1 MRRLLLIGGLLW
13 AFCVVSPA
21 AAAASTISHVV
32 WVVMEN
38 HGYGSIIGSSQAPY
52 INQLANTYGLATNY
66 HALAHPSLPNYVALT
81 SGGTQ
86 GVTDDSGTS
95 TYPLSVPSIF
105 SQLRGG
111 QSRSLQESMPSNCR
125 KSDSGQY
132 VLHHNPMAYYTNLGS
147 DCSKF
152 DVPFGA
158 SPDLSAAF
166 TFITPNAT
174 HDMLD
179 GTVAQG
185 NSFLSTYVPALMAT
199 SQYQAG
205 NTAIFITWDEDENSG
220 GNNQVAT
227 IVVSPYTKGLKVA
240 TAYNHY
246 SLLRTAEDLLG
257 LPAIGNAATASPM
270 EAAFGLTG
278 TPPPPPS
285 PPSNTALPMISGTTQ
300 QGQTL
305 TTTNGTWT
313 NSPTAFA
320 YQWQDCDGSGS
331 NCSSIPGAT
340 ASTYLL
346 GSGDVGDTIRVVV
359 VASNAAG
366 QGVATSA
373 QSAAV
378 TAATPPSSTA
388 LPTISGTPQQGQTL
402 TTTNGAWAGSTPLS
416 FAYQW
421 LRCDTSG
428 SNCAAIGT
436 ATGSGY
442 TLQSADVGFTIRAV
456 VTASNAAGSSSA
468 TSAPTAVIGVMSHD
482 PVVVA
487 EGDIAC
493 APGDTSDDCEQSLT
507 ASLAAAQHPDA
518 VLLLGDNQYNSGLL
532 SEYTGAG
539 AYGATWGIFNP
550 IVFPD
555 PGNHEYTASPV
566 AAGYFSYFSSALHG
580 SSASA
585 PYYSFNLG
593 SWHIVSLDSSCSDS
607 GCSDVVRGETS
618 SAQTSWLQA
627 DLAAHPA
634 ACTLA
639 YWHHPRFSGSWT
651 NDSPGTGPLF
661 SALYNAHADV
671 VLSGHDHVYERYA
684 QQDPNGAATTAGV
697 RQFVVGT
704 GGESLFTMLTKP
716 ANLQVS
722 DQNDFGVM
730 VLTLHASSYDWVFKR
745 LNGTVVDSGTTA
757 CHGSGTGSLAA
768 RAVRDARPWPVGP
781 TGPALQFDV
790 RPQPATVARAE
801 RSGLAVAIHLSRAA
815 DISVTVSRVRARHL
829 TRIGRF
835 YETESQIPSPY
846 SRILLRLPARRL
858 KGTGSVTLVVRF
870 VAVDAADHQRA
881 LIRSVVLRRR

>member
-1 MRRLLLIGGLLW
+1 MRRLLLIGGLVW
-13 AFCVVSPA
+13 AFCVVAPA
-21 AAAASTISHVV
+21 AAAAATISHVV

-66 HALAHPSLPNYVALT
+66 RALAHPSLPNYVALT

-95 TYPLSVPSIF
+95 TYPLNVPSIF

-132 VLHHNPMAYYTNLGS
+132 VLHHNPMAYYTNLGT

-220 GNNQVAT
+220 ANNQVAT
-227 IVVSPYTKGLKVA
+227 IVVSPYTKAVKVA
-240 TAYNHY
+240 TAYSHY

-257 LPAIGNAATASPM
+257 LPPIGNAATAAPM

-278 TPPPPPS
+278 SPPPPPS
-285 PPSNTALPMISGTTQ
+285 PPSNTALPTISGGTQ

-320 YQWQDCDGSGS
+320 YQWQDCDASGT
-331 NCSSIPGAT
+331 NCNSIPGAT
-340 ASTYLL
+340 SSSHLL
-346 GSGDVGDTIRVVV
+346 SSGDVGQTIRVVV

-373 QSAAV
+373 QTAAI
-378 TAATPPSSTA
+378 TAATPPSNTA
-388 LPTISGTPQQGQTL
+388 LPTISGTAQQGQTL
-402 TTTNGAWAGSTPLS
+402 TTTNGAWTGTAPLS

-421 LRCDTSG
+421 QRCDTG
-428 SNCAAIGT
+428 GGNCTAIGT
-436 ATGSGY
+436 ATGSAY
-442 TLQSADVGFTIRAV
+442 TLQSADVGDTIRVV

-468 TSAPTAVIGVMSHD
+468 TSAPTAVVGALSHD

-539 AYGATWGIFNP
+539 AYGADVGHLQ
-550 IVFPD
+550 PD
-555 PGNHEYTASPV
+555 RVPRPRQPRVHGEPGR
-566 AAGYFSYFSSALHG
+566 
-580 SSASA
+580 
-585 PYYSFNLG
+585 
-593 SWHIVSLDSSCSDS
+593 
-607 GCSDVVRGETS
+607 RGL
-618 SAQTSWLQA
+618 LQ
-627 DLAAHPA
+627 
-634 ACTLA
+634 
-639 YWHHPRFSGSWT
+639 
-651 NDSPGTGPLF
+651 LF
-661 SALYNAHADV
+661 
-671 VLSGHDHVYERYA
+671 
-684 QQDPNGAATTAGV
+684 QQ
-697 RQFVVGT
+697 R
-704 GGESLFTMLTKP
+704 
-716 ANLQVS
+716 
-722 DQNDFGVM
+722 
-730 VLTLHASSYDWVFKR
+730 
-745 LNGTVVDSGTTA
+745 
-757 CHGSGTGSLAA
+757 AA
-768 RAVRDARPWPVGP
+768 RINRIRPVLLVQPRQLAHHLARLE
-781 TGPALQFDV
+781 LQ
-790 RPQPATVARAE
+790 
-801 RSGLAVAIHLSRAA
+801 
-815 DISVTVSRVRARHL
+815 
-829 TRIGRF
+829 RF
-835 YETESQIPSPY
+835 
-846 SRILLRLPARRL
+846 RLLRCGA
-858 KGTGSVTLVVRF
+858 G
-870 VAVDAADHQRA
+870 
-881 LIRSVVLRRR
+881 